1 MITKS
6 TVKEVQ
12 VYRSSASVIRSGE
25 VALSEGRN
33 IVYIG
38 GMTCS
43 ANQEDFVLS
52 FPGNVR
58 AANIQIISIDDIKDL
73 SERESEKIQKKID
86 DANHRIE
93 TYRLLIDLRKAN
105 GNFSERTDIS
115 IDA

>member
-73 SERESEKIQKKID
+73 SERESEKIQMMQTIVSKPTACSLTYEKRTGIFQRE
-86 DANHRIE
+86 RI
-93 TYRLLIDLRKAN
+93 YQ
-105 GNFSERTDIS
+105 
-115 IDA
+115 